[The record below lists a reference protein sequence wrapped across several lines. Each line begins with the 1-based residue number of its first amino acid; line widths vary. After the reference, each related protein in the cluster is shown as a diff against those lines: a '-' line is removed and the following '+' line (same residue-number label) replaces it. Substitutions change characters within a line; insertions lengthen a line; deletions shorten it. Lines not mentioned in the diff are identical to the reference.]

1 MTDVDALAVA
11 KATALAALDNTP
23 SSIPK
28 RTKRRRRRQKALSNA
43 QNQLQP
49 NGPHTTHSNDVLD
62 TEFEQTVVNEVLEGH
77 SLTEELQ
84 REFAGVFR
92 RFGGGKN
99 IDNGDGEQL
108 VGEKA
113 VGNGAVEQGGTNVD
127 ENDEKNASEP
137 ESEDEE
143 DLGRVETDNTSRK
156 QRKERQRNMISNL
169 KSLATK
175 PEVVEAW
182 DVTAADP
189 VLLAHLKSVASSV
202 VVPDNWRH
210 KRKYLQGKRGMEKRA
225 FKLPAYI
232 ADTGIGEL
240 RDAQIEADEKKSLKQ
255 KQREKMRAKTGRG
268 VEIDVGRFYDAFFKF
283 QTKPRLTRHGDVYYE
298 LRELEV
304 DASGFVPGVLSE
316 ELRAALGIGEKSPPP
331 WLVNMQRYGPPPGYP
346 GLKVPGVNCE
356 IPEGARF
363 GYQAGG
369 WGKPPVDEN
378 GRPIYGDVF
387 GEGID
392 YDGRD
397 KRFALSEK
405 QKAWL
410 WGEVEENGDQG
421 ISLSTKEIE
430 REKDDEEQEG
440 NERGDEV
447 GREEETRGAE
457 NAFAREEEIEMN
469 RQEVRKGLPSG
480 QLYRVLDQQEASVGR
495 REMMGS
501 SHVYKVERGEEA
513 DKDLGG
519 RADGREEAVEGE
531 KRKREDGG
539 DGKRI
544 QKKQREFKF

>member
-11 KATALAALDNTP
+11 KAAALAALDNTP

-113 VGNGAVEQGGTNVD
+113 VGNGAVEQGGTNGD

-410 WGEVEENGDQG
+410 WGEVEENDDQG

-447 GREEETRGAE
+447 GREEETRGTE

-513 DKDLGG
+513 DKDLRG